1 MLTAG
6 VLKFEEI
13 RAEDAQWAEPAMRAA
28 ASPLC
33 EHNFATIFLWR
44 RYYRQTLTSFEGRPL
59 VRSGYG
65 DRLLFLFPTGPHWRA
80 DVKQLFDAAH
90 AEGKPLIL
98 YGIAEAECRMLEEN
112 FPGRFA
118 FSADRADAD
127 YGYRRADLAELPGKA
142 YQKKRNHVAAFTRK
156 FPWSYETLG
165 DDNTID
171 ALQMA
176 ERWYEEA
183 APLTDTLEVERQ
195 MLPELLA
202 HRELLRLR
210 GGLLRVNGEP
220 VALTL
225 ASPVTV
231 NTADVQFEKALSAHP
246 GAYAVINQ
254 QFVQHELADMAFI
267 NRENDMGIEGL
278 RKAKLSYHPVGLLE
292 KYVAVE
298 HR

>member
-1 MLTAG
+1 MLTAE
-6 VLKFEEI
+6 VLKFTDI
-13 RAEDAQWAEPAMRAA
+13 QPEDALWAEPAMRAA

-33 EHNFATIFLWR
+33 EHNFATLFLWQW
-44 RYYRQTLTSFEGRPL
+44 YYHQKLTRFEGRPL

-65 DRLLFLFPTGPHWRA
+65 ERLLFLFPTGPHWKG
-80 DVKQLFDAAH
+80 DVERLFAVAH
-90 AEGKPLIL
+90 AEGKPLVL
-98 YGIAEAECRMLEEN
+98 YGIAEAECRMLEET
-112 FPGRFA
+112 FPGRFT

-127 YGYRRADLAELPGKA
+127 YIYRRADLAELPGKA

-156 FPWSYETLG
+156 FPWSYETLS
-165 DDNTID
+165 DQNTAD

-176 ERWYEEA
+176 ERWYWEA
-183 APLTDTLEVERQ
+183 GTLTDTLEAERQ
-195 MLPELLA
+195 MLPELLR
-202 HRELLRLR
+202 HRELLCLR
-210 GGLLRVNGEP
+210 GGLLRVDGEP
-220 VALTL
+220 VAIAL

-231 NTADVQFEKALSAHP
+231 NTADVQFEKALSAYP

-254 QFVQHELADMAFI
+254 QFVQHELTDMAFV